1 VRVLREWDRARAAA
15 YATGSVRSLRELY
28 VAGAGEADVRMLRSY
43 LRRGYRVE
51 SLRMQL
57 LAVDVLRHRP
67 GAWSLRVTDRV
78 AAAAAVGYG
87 ERVALP
93 RDRASTRTI
102 ELRRD
107 RSGAWR
113 VAGVRG

>member
-1 VRVLREWDRARAAA
+1 VRVLRTWDRARAAA
-15 YATGSVRSLRELY
+15 YATGSVRSLRALY
-28 VAGAGEADVRMLRSY
+28 LAGAGEADVRMLRSY

-51 SLRMQL
+51 GLRMQL

-113 VAGVRG
+113 VARVRG

>member
-1 VRVLREWDRARAAA
+1 VRVLRTWDRARAAA
-15 YATGSVRSLRELY
+15 YATGSVRSLRALY
-28 VAGAGEADVRMLRSY
+28 LAGAGEADVRMLRSY

-51 SLRMQL
+51 GLRMQL

-67 GAWSLRVTDRV
+67 GTWSLRVTDRV
-78 AAAAAVGYG
+78 AGAAAVGYG

-93 RDRASTRTI
+93 RDRASTHRI

-113 VAGVRG
+113 VARVRG